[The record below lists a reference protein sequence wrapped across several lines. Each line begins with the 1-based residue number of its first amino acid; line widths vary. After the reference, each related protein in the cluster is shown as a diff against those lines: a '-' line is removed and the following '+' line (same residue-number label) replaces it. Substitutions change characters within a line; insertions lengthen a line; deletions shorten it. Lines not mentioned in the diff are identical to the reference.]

1 MTAAGADDSDS
12 VFFLLEVV
20 PVVFIVLG
28 QGEEKLPRFTPI
40 FCELL
45 FDVIEDLFD
54 VVEDLF
60 VSTTAEA
67 EEEEEEEEEVE
78 ATEPKACGAIEL
90 RAPLLCLDVARLLMG
105 RFKRRKEGGLLPR
118 SLRADEFA
126 GTAACTIV
134 SEFGIFTQLALF
146 LNCIILSLLPPWL
159 EITGAVW
166 PVARGWE

>member
-60 VSTTAEA
+60 VSTTTEA

-78 ATEPKACGAIEL
+78 EEDDDDDEYPLAVFLRKQLNCGAF
-90 RAPLLCLDVARLLMG
+90 ATVVFPVH
-105 RFKRRKEGGLLPR
+105 LLP
-118 SLRADEFA
+118 
-126 GTAACTIV
+126 
-134 SEFGIFTQLALF
+134 
-146 LNCIILSLLPPWL
+146 
-159 EITGAVW
+159 
-166 PVARGWE
+166 VA

>member
-54 VVEDLF
+54 VVEA
-60 VSTTAEA
+60 TEA

-78 ATEPKACGAIEL
+78 EE
-90 RAPLLCLDVARLLMG
+90 DDDDDD
-105 RFKRRKEGGLLPR
+105 
-118 SLRADEFA
+118 DE
-126 GTAACTIV
+126 
-134 SEFGIFTQLALF
+134 
-146 LNCIILSLLPPWL
+146 
-159 EITGAVW
+159 
-166 PVARGWE
+166 